1 MDSVCVI
8 TAGEEMVCD
17 LLSSVHNRSKA
28 SGYDGISNQDNK
40 TMQWGSI

>member
-17 LLSSVHNRSKA
+17 LLSSVNRSKA